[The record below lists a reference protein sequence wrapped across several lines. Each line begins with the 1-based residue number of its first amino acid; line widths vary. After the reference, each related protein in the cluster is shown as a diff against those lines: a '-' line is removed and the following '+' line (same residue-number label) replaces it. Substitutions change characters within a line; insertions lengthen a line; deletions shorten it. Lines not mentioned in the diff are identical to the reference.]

1 MQRADIECAPARTA
15 DRLLVEREI
24 DAVQRDALRAGSKV
38 GVALPADGAENRRR
52 EGRGLGG
59 KRELLQIELDLLCDL
74 WGQLRI
80 GERLL
85 EVVARHVIG
94 ADLVVEHAELELE
107 PRRVRR
113 IDQHALERRDGAL
126 IVASL

>member
-1 MQRADIECAPARTA
+1 
-15 DRLLVEREI
+15 LLVEREI

-80 GERLL
+80 GERLV

>member
-1 MQRADIECAPARTA
+1 VHRALEIGGRISESVEFDLVALLQIERIMQRADIECAPARTA

-74 WGQLRI
+74 
-80 GERLL
+80 
-85 EVVARHVIG
+85 
-94 ADLVVEHAELELE
+94 
-107 PRRVRR
+107 
-113 IDQHALERRDGAL
+113 
-126 IVASL
+126 